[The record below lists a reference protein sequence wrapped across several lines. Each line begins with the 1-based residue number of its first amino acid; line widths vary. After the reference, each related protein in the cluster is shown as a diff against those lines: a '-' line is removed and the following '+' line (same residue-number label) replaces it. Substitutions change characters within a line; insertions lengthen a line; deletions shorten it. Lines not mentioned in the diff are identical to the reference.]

1 MGLLEH
7 LDRFDSCGEHL
18 DQDTEVYGPVPNML
32 TRIVAASVASIAQ
45 LVEQRTFNPWVVGS
59 IPTGSMTV
67 AKNATVVN
75 RGIHGIEAN
84 GQQAHC

>member
-1 MGLLEH
+1 MGLPEY
-7 LDRFDSCGEHL
+7 LDRFESCGEHL

-59 IPTGSMTV
+59 NPIGSIDSC
-67 AKNATVVN
+67 KKCNS
-75 RGIHGIEAN
+75 R
-84 GQQAHC
+84 